1 MNGTI
6 VNWIKKHMRN
16 LFPKSV
22 LEIMNKDNRVVVL
35 LGDIGVFA
43 FRDVFVKYPTRCYNI
58 GICEQ
63 SMVGMAA
70 GLAMAGLIPIVH
82 TIEPFLVDRAF
93 EQIKDDFGYQ
103 ELIGTIIGVDVSET
117 SPNLGYTHQCPY
129 ALEHMAHVQG
139 MKVFAPQGGEEL
151 DKVLKDNY
159 DKSLNYIR
167 IK

>member
-1 MNGTI
+1 
-6 VNWIKKHMRN
+6 MRN
-16 LFPKSV
+16 QFPQSV
-22 LEIMNKDNRVVVL
+22 KNIMDKDDRVVVI
-35 LGDIGVFA
+35 LGDIGVHA
-43 FRDVFVKYPTRCYNI
+43 FREVFEKYPKRCYNM

-70 GLAMAGLIPIVH
+70 GLAMAGFIPIVH

-103 ELIGTIIGVDVSET
+103 ELTGTFVGVDVSDT

-129 ALEHMAHVQG
+129 ALEHMSHIKG
-139 MKVFAPQGGEEL
+139 IEVFEPSTALEFDSYLQ
-151 DKVLKDNY
+151 DNY
-159 DKSLNYIR
+159 DKGLNYFR

>member
-1 MNGTI
+1 
-6 VNWIKKHMRN
+6 MRRQ
-16 LFPKSV
+16 FPKTV
-22 LEIMNKDNRVVVL
+22 LEIMEKDERVVVL

-43 FRDVFVKYPTRCYNI
+43 FEPVFRKFPKRCYNV

-70 GLAMAGLIPIVH
+70 GLAMAGFIPIIH

-103 ELIGTIIGVDVSET
+103 NLIGTIVGVDVSET
-117 SPNLGYTHQCPY
+117 ASNLGYTHQSPH
-129 ALEHMAHVQG
+129 ALEHMGNVPN
-139 MKVFAPQGGEEL
+139 MVVFSPHTPAEFDQL
-151 DKVLKDNY
+151 LKGQY
-159 DKSLNYIR
+159 DKGLYYFR

>member
-1 MNGTI
+1 
-6 VNWIKKHMRN
+6 MRKM
-16 LFPKSV
+16 FPKSV
-22 LEIMNKDNRVVVL
+22 LEIMDKDERVVVL

-43 FRDVFVKYPTRCYNI
+43 FKDVFAKYPTRCYNI

-70 GLAMAGLIPIVH
+70 GLAMAGFIPIVH

-103 ELIGTIIGVDVSET
+103 ELKGTIVGVDVSET
-117 SPNLGYTHQCPY
+117 APNLGYTHQCPY
-129 ALEHMAHVQG
+129 AISHMKDIIG
-139 MKVFAPQGGEEL
+139 MNVFEPSNADEL
-151 DKVLKDNY
+151 DKILKENY
-159 DKSLNYIR
+159 TKLNYIR

>member
-1 MNGTI
+1 MT
-6 VNWIKKHMRN
+6 RSQ
-16 LFPKSV
+16 FPKTV
-22 LEIMNKDNRVVVL
+22 MDIMDKDPRVVVL
-35 LGDIGVFA
+35 LGDIGHFAFKDVFA
-43 FRDVFVKYPTRCYNI
+43 KYPTRIYNV

-70 GLAMAGLIPIVH
+70 GLAMAGFIPIVH
-82 TIEPFLVDRAF
+82 TIEPFLVERAF

-103 ELIGTIIGVDVSET
+103 ELIGTIVGVDVSET

-129 ALEHMAHVQG
+129 ALQMMGFIKG
-139 MKVFAPQGGEEL
+139 MKVSEPINSLAL
-151 DKVLKDNY
+151 DIWLKEYY